1 MAQTSNAQHPIN
13 TTNAVNAKKGP
24 TPMPHKHSKCH
35 KTTSLADKKLE
46 FYYEYLQVLSIYSQ
60 TFLNF
65 VYVRLL
71 EHGTRKAH
79 QFSGTH

>member
-35 KTTSLADKKLE
+35 KMTSLADKKLE
-46 FYYEYLQVLSIYSQ
+46 FYYE
-60 TFLNF
+60 
-65 VYVRLL
+65 
-71 EHGTRKAH
+71 
-79 QFSGTH
+79 